1 MYAKE
6 RQSLG
11 AFSFPNQLTKGLT
24 RGKMVNA
31 LCPVLIFLIHLFLS
45 TPILFFLLGFLSKTI
60 HLLGTGSKPSDIF
73 VSWQIK
79 HILFS
84 IEIYMNSSYQIFQ
97 KTWSILIKE

>member
-45 TPILFFLLGFLSKTI
+45 TPIFFFCSA
-60 HLLGTGSKPSDIF
+60 S
-73 VSWQIK
+73 
-79 HILFS
+79 
-84 IEIYMNSSYQIFQ
+84 FQ
-97 KTWSILIKE
+97 KQFIYSVLAQNHLIFLFHGRLNIYCLA

>member
-45 TPILFFLLGFLSKTI
+45 TPIFFFFAR
-60 HLLGTGSKPSDIF
+60 LGTGSKPSDIF